1 MAELAEPTIEQLR
14 EELKCALFK
23 AQTAAADTEQLTE
36 RNRKL
41 EDAKSNGRDALK
53 DKRKKRRTCAHLFPK
68 AGIRAGVGWRD

>member
-14 EELKCALFK
+14 EELKCVLFK

-41 EDAKSNGRDALK
+41 EDALATTQSLMAEM
-53 DKRKKRRTCAHLFPK
+53 H
-68 AGIRAGVGWRD
+68 